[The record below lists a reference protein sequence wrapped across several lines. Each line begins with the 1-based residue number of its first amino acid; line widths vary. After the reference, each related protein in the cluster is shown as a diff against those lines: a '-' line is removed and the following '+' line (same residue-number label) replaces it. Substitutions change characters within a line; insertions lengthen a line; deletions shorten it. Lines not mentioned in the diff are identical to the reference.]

1 MVYPLIQTQKEDNF
15 LLIGITGFIGLTLI
29 IIVYYIVTSKS
40 PRDFN
45 KLYTMPKPSDL
56 QNMIPGSTM
65 QMKQANIAVIPTGA
79 NYAPVPTASS
89 AGVSAPQVFNVKNN
103 VYTFKDAPAVCGA
116 IGAEVAT
123 IEQLIEAHKQGAD
136 WCTVGWTKDGLAGY
150 PTQESTWKILQ
161 DDFPEKRNAC
171 GVPGINL
178 VRNDPNLLYGVNCYG
193 PKPKPK
199 GNEKVRQHLI
209 SDKQIALNA
218 RIAELQKN
226 MNAIGVAPF
235 NQDKWAL

>member
-1 MVYPLIQTQKEDNF
+1 MYQLANTNDNL

-29 IIVYYIVTSKS
+29 IIVYYIITSKN
-40 PRDFN
+40 PRNFN
-45 KLYTMPKPSDL
+45 KLYNMPFPTDL
-56 QNMIPGSTM
+56 QNLNTGLNM
-65 QMKQANIAVIPTGA
+65 QGQKYATNTVPTGA
-79 NYAPVPTASS
+79 RYAPVPSTSNAN
-89 AGVSAPQVFNVKNN
+89 VPQVFNIKENI
-103 VYTFKDAPAVCGA
+103 YTLEDAPAVCGTL
-116 IGAEVAT
+116 GAEVAT
-123 IEQLIEAHKQGAD
+123 IEQLIDAHKKGAD

-193 PKPKPK
+193 PKPNPK
-199 GNEKVRQHLI
+199 GNEKVRPHLI
-209 SDKQIALNA
+209 SDKQASINA

-235 NQDKWAL
+235 NQDKWSL

>member
-1 MVYPLIQTQKEDNF
+1 MNYQTVQKEDNL

-40 PRDFN
+40 PRGFN
-45 KLYTMPKPSDL
+45 KLYNMPKPSDL
-56 QNMIPGSTM
+56 QNLIPESTM
-65 QMKQANIAVIPTGA
+65 QMNQSNIATVPTGA
-79 NYAPVPTASS
+79 GYAPVPSKST
-89 AGVSAPQVFNVKNN
+89 VSAQQVFNIKDNI
-103 VYTFKDAPAVCGA
+103 YAFEDAPAVCGA

-123 IEQLIEAHKQGAD
+123 IEQLIEAHKKGAD
-136 WCTVGWTKDGLAGY
+136 WCTVGWTKEGLAGY

-178 VRNDPNLLYGVNCYG
+178 VRNDPNLLYGVNCFG
-193 PKPKPK
+193 SKPDPK
-199 GNEKVRQHLI
+199 GDEKVRPHI
-209 SDKQIALNA
+209 VSDKQAALNA
-218 RIAELQKN
+218 RIAELKKN

-235 NQDKWAL
+235 NQDKWEL